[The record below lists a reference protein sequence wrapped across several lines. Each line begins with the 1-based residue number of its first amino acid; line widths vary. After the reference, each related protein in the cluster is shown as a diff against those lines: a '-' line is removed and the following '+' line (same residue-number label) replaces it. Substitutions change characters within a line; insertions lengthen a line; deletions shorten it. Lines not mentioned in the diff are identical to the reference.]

1 MCFSVRNHSQFCVL
15 DIKDQPIQPNDY
27 LPAAPSPFPATASA
41 FIMLRRPAL
50 FMLVVR
56 LTWSA
61 RQMCVYERERERGR
75 RRRGRRRRRGGG
87 RRRRRGRKGRKEERK
102 KKKKGKKK
110 KGKKKIKEM
119 GHPPESRV
127 RPLMTSH
134 TIPPSPWVG
143 SRASRL
149 HVIDRVRQLHT
160 IE

>member
-1 MCFSVRNHSQFCVL
+1 MDNALPWSRRENQIFESRFQCLLPKIQTFRSEGVPLLYVVPTGSVQRQVRILVRCKYVRGAEMNG
-15 DIKDQPIQPNDY
+15 DE
-27 LPAAPSPFPATASA
+27 
-41 FIMLRRPAL
+41 RRA
-50 FMLVVR
+50 
-56 LTWSA
+56 
-61 RQMCVYERERERGR
+61 
-75 RRRGRRRRRGGG
+75 RRRRRGGG